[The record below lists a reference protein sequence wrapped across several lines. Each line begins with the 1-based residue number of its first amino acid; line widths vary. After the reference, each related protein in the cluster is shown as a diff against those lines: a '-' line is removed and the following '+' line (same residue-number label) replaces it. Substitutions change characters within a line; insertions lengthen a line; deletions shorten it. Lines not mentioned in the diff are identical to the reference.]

1 MKYHYEKPNLYLA
14 IFGDT
19 YQCNHP
25 LYDSCTLFKINSK
38 GLAVIQQRCENK
50 KTFWTEIDP
59 WLIDDIYIHP
69 LFKEYFDNR
78 AGEQVEGL
86 YPTVSVRQIMWALKI
101 KPIKKERWETM
112 FDRKEIWDV
121 LFSTTIMKIKED
133 FILWY
138 LYI

>member
-38 GLAVIQQRCENK
+38 GLAVIQQRCKNK

-59 WLIDDIYIHP
+59 
-69 LFKEYFDNR
+69 
-78 AGEQVEGL
+78 
-86 YPTVSVRQIMWALKI
+86 
-101 KPIKKERWETM
+101 
-112 FDRKEIWDV
+112 
-121 LFSTTIMKIKED
+121 
-133 FILWY
+133 
-138 LYI
+138 